1 MKYPGRTTYPSHSSM
16 RLLRHISQIG
26 ASTFEFEN
34 VQKEQIHATDTF
46 FVFRLESRAREN
58 TSMSVFCDV
67 VLLTLL
73 LLELCEEF
81 SALSR
86 IGLFFSTGIFPR
98 SML

>member
-1 MKYPGRTTYPSHSSM
+1 MKYPGRTTYNM

-34 VQKEQIHATDTF
+34 VQKEQIHGTDTF

-81 SALSR
+81 SALSE
-86 IGLFFSTGIFPR
+86 LVFFFFDRCFS
-98 SML
+98 